1 MSKNV
6 LTEEQREKLKGR
18 HKTKRDG
25 RLGDR
30 IKAVL
35 MYDAGY
41 SNVEIAKV
49 LLLSH
54 EAIRKH
60 IIDYQ

>member
-1 MSKNV
+1 
-6 LTEEQREKLKGR
+6 
-18 HKTKRDG
+18 
-25 RLGDR
+25 
-30 IKAVL
+30 

-60 IIDYQ
+60 IVDIYTYSNIKKFFIKILLSLIYLWYILNFIFNLIR

>member
-6 LTEEQREKLKGR
+6 LKEEQREKLKEL
-18 HKTKRDG
+18 HNTERD
-25 RLGDR
+25 RLISHR
-30 IKAVL
+30 IKPVFI
-35 MYDAGY
+35 YDAVY
-41 SNVEIAKV
+41 INLEISKV

-60 IIDYQ
+60 IID